1 MPLTPHKQQ
10 HYREANSDSEACH
23 DRFTDHQ
30 KPGADDDERDHG
42 SLRKPEA
49 GCPED
54 QGHLQAERKRPSM
67 MYDQTRAQQP
77 EDQPRGRA
85 ERRAAGPEPLLP
97 SAERDTIAVRLGHA
111 LNTFADTP
119 LEALEEAESAFDEAT
134 AQLVSAL
141 AERRRVL
148 RAGWQDQ
155 DPDTQSDE
163 LRHALRQYRE
173 MTQRLLHL

>member
-1 MPLTPHKQQ
+1 
-10 HYREANSDSEACH
+10 
-23 DRFTDHQ
+23 
-30 KPGADDDERDHG
+30 
-42 SLRKPEA
+42 
-49 GCPED
+49 
-54 QGHLQAERKRPSM
+54 M

-77 EDQPRGRA
+77 ASQPRSG
-85 ERRAAGPEPLLP
+85 ERRATGPEPLLP
-97 SAERDTIAVRLGHA
+97 SAERDTIAERLGHA

-134 AQLVSAL
+134 AKLVNAL
-141 AERRRVL
+141 TERRRLL

-173 MTQRLLHL
+173 ITQRLLHL

>member
-1 MPLTPHKQQ
+1 
-10 HYREANSDSEACH
+10 
-23 DRFTDHQ
+23 
-30 KPGADDDERDHG
+30 
-42 SLRKPEA
+42 
-49 GCPED
+49 
-54 QGHLQAERKRPSM
+54 M

-77 EDQPRGRA
+77 ASQPRGGA
-85 ERRAAGPEPLLP
+85 ERRAAGPEPLLAA
-97 SAERDTIAVRLGHA
+97 AERDAIGGRLGHA

-134 AQLVSAL
+134 AQLANAL

-155 DPDTQSDE
+155 DPEAQSDE

-173 MTQRLLHL
+173 ITQRLLHL